1 MTNPLEALL
10 TGRDWLLADGAMG
23 TNLFALG
30 LAGGVCG
37 EQWNTAAPAKVE
49 SVHRDMV
56 AAGADILLTNTFG
69 ANRYRLALHGLGER
83 AVEINEAGAEIARGV
98 ADAAGRP
105 VVVAGSM
112 GPTGDIL
119 EPLGERTRA
128 EAVDAFAEQ
137 AEGLRRGGADVAWIE
152 TMYAENEL
160 EAAILAAREAGLPFL
175 ATMTFDTAGRTM
187 MGIRPRDVP
196 GFAVCR
202 AHPPLGSGRTAGWAL
217 PSSWIRS
224 SGCTLPRAGRGDRRE
239 EQLRAPRDGRRLAG
253 PLRRHSTDHGR
264 VRLPGPRRRRAHHR
278 RLLWNDTGAPRGDAR
293 SAGAAPAGR
302 RAGSRG
308 DRGAARPAGGHG
320 RDRGRGRPRKRGC
333 PSFAPPEAARLTAAL
348 GRGGGRNGPP
358 FRAATAFPS
367 LVQGVLRP
375 AAGDVAVDV
384 RRTPPGREVPARRAA
399 AMRSSGSC
407 R

>member
-1 MTNPLEALL
+1 MANPLEALL

-56 AAGADILLTNTFG
+56 AAGADVLLTNTFG

-202 AHPPLGSGRTAGWAL
+202 AHPPLGIGANCGVGPAQLLDSILGLHAAAGRDAVIVAKSNCGLPGMGDDLQVRYDGTPRIMAEYACLARDAGARIIGGCCGTTPAHLAAMREALERRPRAAAPDRAVIEARLGPLVVTAGTEAAVARAREDAP
-217 PSSWIRS
+217 PS
-224 SGCTLPRAGRGDRRE
+224 
-239 EQLRAPRDGRRLAG
+239 
-253 PLRRHSTDHGR
+253 
-264 VRLPGPRRRRAHHR
+264 RRRRR
-278 RLLWNDTGAPRGDAR
+278 RG
-293 SAGAAPAGR
+293 
-302 RAGSRG
+302 
-308 DRGAARPAGGHG
+308 
-320 RDRGRGRPRKRGC
+320 
-333 PSFAPPEAARLTAAL
+333 
-348 GRGGGRNGPP
+348 
-358 FRAATAFPS
+358 
-367 LVQGVLRP
+367 
-375 AAGDVAVDV
+375 
-384 RRTPPGREVPARRAA
+384 
-399 AMRSSGSC
+399 
-407 R
+407 